1 MGKQNLHRI
10 RNSIDLA
17 KLRLKPLL
25 RNCILGA
32 TFLFI
37 TKAFVTHW
45 REIALVKIRAE
56 SFPLLVIAL
65 GITLLSLM
73 FAGGVWRLILR
84 EFRQPA
90 SAAWAVQVFLRTN
103 IAKYLPGNI
112 WHFWGRIS
120 AAKNAGIVPKFAIL
134 SVVLEPLLMAVAG
147 LLLGSICLGRINWFL
162 RIFCVAAILIAIH
175 PRLLNPIVLFVER
188 LKLSK
193 SNKADA
199 RDGKLDDGK
208 LDDAKS
214 AGDRLNSNVD
224 TVFNVKQKASFV
236 KSKLKKNLPVKRY
249 PVVPLIG
256 EMCFIGLRGS
266 GFLLTVIA
274 LIPVHFSEIPNLFGG
289 FCFAFV
295 AGLVVPG
302 APGGMGVFEATAIA
316 LLSDRFSVGI
326 ILSAVALYRIISI
339 IADVSGAVLAKVQGE
354 GDRGIK

>member
-1 MGKQNLHRI
+1 MGKQKLHRI
-10 RNSIDLA
+10 RNFVNLA
-17 KLRLKPLL
+17 KSRLKPLL
-25 RNCILGA
+25 RYCILGA

-37 TKAFVTHW
+37 AKAFVTHW

-56 SFPLLVIAL
+56 SFPLLVIAF
-65 GITLLSLM
+65 GVTLLSLM

-120 AAKNAGIVPKFAIL
+120 AAKTAGIVPKFAIL
-134 SVVLEPLLMAVAG
+134 SVVLEPLLMAAAG
-147 LLLGSICLGRINWFL
+147 LLLGSICLGKINWFV
-162 RIFCVAAILIAIH
+162 RIICVAAILTAIR
-175 PRLLNPIVLFVER
+175 PRILNPIVLFVER

-193 SNKADA
+193 SDRQKSEIGKVAIA
-199 RDGKLDDGK
+199 R
-208 LDDAKS
+208 S
-214 AGDRLNSNVD
+214 NSSVD
-224 TVFNVKQKASFV
+224 TNFSIKQQASPV
-236 KSKLKKNLPVKRY
+236 KSKPRKNLPIKRY
-249 PVVPLIG
+249 PVVPLVG

-274 LIPVHFSEIPNLFGG
+274 LIPVHLSEIPNLFGG

-316 LLSDRFSVGI
+316 LLDDRFPVGV

-339 IADVSGAVLAKVQGE
+339 VADVLGAVLAKVSIGRS
-354 GDRGIK
+354 GD

>member
-10 RNSIDLA
+10 RNFANLA
-17 KLRLKPLL
+17 KSRLKPIF
-25 RNCILGA
+25 RYCILGA

-37 TKAFVTHW
+37 AKAFVTHW

-56 SFPLLVIAL
+56 SFPLLVIAF
-65 GITLLSLM
+65 GVTLLSLM
-73 FAGGVWRLILR
+73 FAGAVWRLILQ

-120 AAKNAGIVPKFAIL
+120 AAKTAGIVPKFAIL
-134 SVVLEPLLMAVAG
+134 SVVLEPLLMAAAG
-147 LLLGSICLGRINWFL
+147 LLIGSICLGRINWFV
-162 RIFCVAAILIAIH
+162 RIVFVAAILTAIR
-175 PRLLNPIVLFVER
+175 PQILNPIVLFVER

-193 SNKADA
+193 SDRQKSEI
-199 RDGKLDDGK
+199 GKV
-208 LDDAKS
+208 AI
-214 AGDRLNSNVD
+214 DRFNSSID
-224 TVFNVKQKASFV
+224 TDFSIKQQASPV
-236 KSKLKKNLPVKRY
+236 KSKPQKNLPIKRY
-249 PVVPLIG
+249 PVVPLVG

-274 LIPVHFSEIPNLFGG
+274 LIPVHLSEIPNLFGG

-316 LLSDRFSVGI
+316 LLSDRFSVGV

-339 IADVSGAVLAKVQGE
+339 IADVSGAVLAKVSSG
-354 GDRGIK
+354 RSN